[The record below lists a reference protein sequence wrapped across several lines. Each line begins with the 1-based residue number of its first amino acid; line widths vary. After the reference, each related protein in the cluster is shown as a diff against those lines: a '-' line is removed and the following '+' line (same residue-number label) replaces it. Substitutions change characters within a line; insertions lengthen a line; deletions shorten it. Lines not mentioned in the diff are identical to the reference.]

1 MAIEGN
7 YNIKMKSL
15 AMKLSSEQCRRILVA
30 LKEGPKNSNTLVK
43 ETKLTPGSVAKHLD
57 VLIEAGKVKCN
68 SNGTFSIKKR

>member
-1 MAIEGN
+1 
-7 YNIKMKSL
+7 MKSL

-30 LKEGPKNSNTLVK
+30 LKEGPKDSIRLVI

>member
-1 MAIEGN
+1 
-7 YNIKMKSL
+7 MKSL

-30 LKEGPKNSNTLVK
+30 LKEGPKDSIRLAK